1 MQHKSESRD
10 AVGNNPVVVC
20 AGLPLAPRGAGRSSS
35 TMSDKDKE
43 PLLGYTGSYRRPKY
57 SFHREEWSHWLRRD
71 YRTTL
76 SPDRLDEFWFRDDRP
91 GPKDESKGT
100 WMADIFACGGTASL
114 DGARVSR
121 FWFETLP
128 SFERRR
134 RP

>member
-1 MQHKSESRD
+1 
-10 AVGNNPVVVC
+10 
-20 AGLPLAPRGAGRSSS
+20 
-35 TMSDKDKE
+35 MSDKDKE

-76 SPDRLDEFWFRDDRP
+76 SPDRLDEFWFRDDTP

-100 WMADIFACGGTASL
+100 WMADIFACGGAASL
-114 DGARVSR
+114 DGARARR

-128 SFERRR
+128 SFVRAASSSVGSRTGAC
-134 RP
+134 